1 MPEIN
6 VSEPLYR
13 QLVSAS
19 EAEGEDVDETM
30 WKMVG
35 RYSRGNTPGD

>member
-1 MPEIN
+1 MPEIT
-6 VSEPLYR
+6 VSESLYR
-13 QLVSAS
+13 QLVSA
-19 EAEGEDVDETM
+19 ADGEDLDRAM

>member
-1 MPEIN
+1 MPEIS

-13 QLVSAS
+13 QLLSAS
-19 EAEGEDVDETM
+19 EGEDLDETM

-35 RYSRGNTPGD
+35 YYSRGNTPGD

>member
-1 MPEIN
+1 MPEIT

-19 EAEGEDVDETM
+19 DGGDLDETM
-30 WKMVG
+30 WKMVA